1 MQPRRRGS
9 GGALQHPVD
18 RAFIERARRGVGQ
31 GSGSSQRAGQY
42 IDPVFGFG
50 LRSLSRPAWLPSQC
64 AVCRDWGRARVCAA
78 CADRF
83 AVPVPRCAH
92 CALPIAAG
100 AALCG
105 DCLLAAPPFEHTVAA
120 VDYAFPWDGLIGA
133 LKFRNGMDLAHAL
146 SARLEQAVRNA
157 GLPAVALIVPVPL
170 SRSRLRERGYNQAWE
185 LARRLGRRLG
195 LPAEPRLLV
204 RRLDMPH
211 QISLPRGQRAAN
223 VRGVFAVDARHASQL
238 RGVAVALVD
247 DVMTTGAT
255 AAEAARVLR
264 AAGAA
269 SVQAW
274 VLART
279 PRADDE

>member
-1 MQPRRRGS
+1 VAS
-9 GGALQHPVD
+9 
-18 RAFIERARRGVGQ
+18 
-31 GSGSSQRAGQY
+31 
-42 IDPVFGFG
+42 
-50 LRSLSRPAWLPSQC
+50 
-64 AVCRDWGRARVCAA
+64 
-78 CADRF
+78 
-83 AVPVPRCAH
+83 
-92 CALPIAAG
+92 G

-105 DCLLAAPPFEHTVAA
+105 SCLLAAPPFEHAVAA

-146 SARLEQAVRNA
+146 SARLEQAVRSA
-157 GLPAVALIVPVPL
+157 GLPAVSLIVPVPL
-170 SRSRLRERGYNQAWE
+170 SSARLRERGYNQAWE

-195 LPAEPRLLV
+195 LPAEPRVLV
-204 RRLDMPH
+204 RRLDTAH
-211 QISLPRGQRAAN
+211 QINLPRAQRAAN
-223 VRGVFAVDARHASQL
+223 VRGVFAVDARHAL
-238 RGVAVALVD
+238 RLHGAAVALVD

-279 PRADDE
+279 PRPEDE